1 MALKDRKRQ
10 LVRDRVKLSQPALI
24 GAKQTRRLGGE
35 SDFSLSAAVKKLP
48 PRVSNKTLASKAEL
62 LKASKAS
69 RRPGLPKILQP
80 ITRRLGGESDF
91 SLSAAVKKLPPRV
104 SNKTLASKAELLKAS
119 KASRRPG
126 LPKILQPITRR
137 PPESPIPTRSDPG
150 GRTIDNSKQRKR
162 KRQTVRERLSS
173 LTGSESFGLKR
184 N

>member
-24 GAKQTRRLGGE
+24 GAKQ
-35 SDFSLSAAVKKLP
+35 
-48 PRVSNKTLASKAEL
+48 
-62 LKASKAS
+62 
-69 RRPGLPKILQP
+69 
-80 ITRRLGGESDF
+80 TRRLGGESDF